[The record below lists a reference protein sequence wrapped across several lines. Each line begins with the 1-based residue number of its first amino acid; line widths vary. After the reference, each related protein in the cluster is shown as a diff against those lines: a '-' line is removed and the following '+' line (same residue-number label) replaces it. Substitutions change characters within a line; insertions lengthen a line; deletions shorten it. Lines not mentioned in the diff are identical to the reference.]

1 MVYKTYKCNSYNIHT
16 IKTDRFKTV
25 HMEIIFR
32 KNIVKEELV
41 NYAFLVDMLME
52 SSKNYPKRKDVI
64 TKLEELYKLVV
75 YGTTIKTGNVLNSN
89 FMADFIDPKFI
100 DEEDYLENV
109 IKFIFEMLMNPN
121 ATNEE
126 FDLKEFNFVKERL
139 KREIKSIDENPFKS
153 SMRKAIEAM
162 DKSSVTAYPLMG
174 SVEELEGITPGS
186 LYKYYKKL
194 FKDNTC
200 DIFIIGDVDSDNI
213 VSLIQKYFKHRYINS
228 NKLVLRVDNK
238 EKKKVTTK
246 EDVSE
251 NLQANLVMIYNIG
264 ELPEVERH
272 VTMQVFNYIFGSGG
286 LTSKLY
292 KRIREEN
299 SLCYNI
305 STLYL
310 KYDELIAIHISLDT
324 ANVKRA
330 VSMVKKC
337 LKEMQTGDFLDS
349 DLEDAKKSIS
359 LALDLTSDNN
369 SSLLNNYVFHEFD
382 NLPLIDER
390 KKSLA
395 KLTKEDVV
403 NVSRK
408 LKLNTIYV
416 LKGKENNE

>member
-75 YGTTIKTGNVLNSN
+75 YGTTVKTGNVLNSN

-162 DKSSVTAYPLMG
+162 DAMSVTAYPLMG

-213 VSLIQKYFKHRYINS
+213 VSLIQKYFKHRYINT

-238 EKKKVTTK
+238 FKKKVTTK

-416 LKGKENNE
+416 LKGKENIE

>member
-75 YGTTIKTGNVLNSN
+75 YGTTVKTGNVLNSN

-162 DKSSVTAYPLMG
+162 DAMSVTAYPLMG

-200 DIFIIGDVDSDNI
+200 DIFIIGNVDSDNI
-213 VSLIQKYFKHRYINS
+213 VSLIQKYFKHRYINT

-238 EKKKVTTK
+238 FKKKVTTK

-324 ANVKRA
+324 TNVKKA
-330 VSMVKKC
+330 ISLVKKC
-337 LKEMQTGDFLDS
+337 LKEMQTGEFLES

-403 NVSRK
+403 NVSKK

-416 LKGKENNE
+416 LKGKENIE

>member
-52 SSKNYPKRKDVI
+52 SSKNYSKRKDVI

-75 YGTTIKTGNVLNSN
+75 YGTTVKTGNVLNSN

-162 DKSSVTAYPLMG
+162 DAMSVTAYPLMG

-200 DIFIIGDVDSDNI
+200 DIFIIGDVDCDNI

-238 EKKKVTTK
+238 FKKKVTTK

-310 KYDELIAIHISLDT
+310 KYDELLVIHISLDT

-403 NVSRK
+403 NVSKK

-416 LKGKENNE
+416 LKGKENIE

>member
-75 YGTTIKTGNVLNSN
+75 YGTTVKTGNVLNSN

-109 IKFIFEMLMNPN
+109 IKFIFEMLMTPN

-139 KREIKSIDENPFKS
+139 KREIKSIDDNPFKS
-153 SMRKAIEAM
+153 SMRKAMNAM
-162 DKSSVTAYPLMG
+162 DKSSVTAFPLMG
-174 SVEELEGITPGS
+174 SVEELDDITPSS

-200 DIFIIGDVDSDNI
+200 DIFIIGNVDCDNI
-213 VSLIQKYFKHRYINS
+213 VSLIQKYFKHRYINT

-246 EDVSE
+246 EDVSD

-324 ANVKRA
+324 ANVKKA

-337 LKEMQTGDFLDS
+337 LKEMQTGNFLDS

-359 LALDLTSDNN
+359 LALDLTNDNN

-403 NVSRK
+403 NVSKK

-416 LKGKENNE
+416 LKGKENIE

>member
-75 YGTTIKTGNVLNSN
+75 YGTTVKTGNVLNSN

-162 DKSSVTAYPLMG
+162 DKSSVTAFPLMG

-213 VSLIQKYFKHRYINS
+213 VSLIQKYFKHRYINT

-238 EKKKVTTK
+238 FKKKVTTK

-310 KYDELIAIHISLDT
+310 KYDELLAIHISLDT

-390 KKSLA
+390 KKSLV

-403 NVSRK
+403 NVSKK

-416 LKGKENNE
+416 LKGKENIE

>member
-52 SSKNYPKRKDVI
+52 SSKNYSKRKDVI

-75 YGTTIKTGNVLNSN
+75 YGTTVKTGNVLNSN

-162 DKSSVTAYPLMG
+162 DKSSVTAFPLMG

-200 DIFIIGDVDSDNI
+200 DIFIIGDVDCDNI

-238 EKKKVTTK
+238 FKKKVTTK

-292 KRIREEN
+292 KKIREEN

-337 LKEMQTGDFLDS
+337 LKEMQTGDFLES

-403 NVSRK
+403 NVSKK

-416 LKGKENNE
+416 LKGKENIE

>member
-75 YGTTIKTGNVLNSN
+75 YGTTVKTGNVLNSN

-109 IKFIFEMLMNPN
+109 IKFIFEMITSPN

-139 KREIKSIDENPFKS
+139 KREIKSIDDNPFKS

-162 DKSSVTAYPLMG
+162 DAMSVTAYPLMG

-200 DIFIIGDVDSDNI
+200 DIFIIGDVDCDNI
-213 VSLIQKYFKHRYINS
+213 VSLIQKYFKHRYINT

-310 KYDELIAIHISLDT
+310 KYDELLAIHISLDT
-324 ANVKRA
+324 ANVKKA
-330 VSMVKKC
+330 VSLVKKC

-369 SSLLNNYVFHEFD
+369 SSLL
-382 NLPLIDER
+382 
-390 KKSLA
+390 K
-395 KLTKEDVV
+395 
-403 NVSRK
+403 
-408 LKLNTIYV
+408 
-416 LKGKENNE
+416 

>member
-75 YGTTIKTGNVLNSN
+75 YGTTVKTGNVLNSN

-162 DKSSVTAYPLMG
+162 DKSSVTAFPLMG
-174 SVEELEGITPGS
+174 SVEELEGITPSS

-200 DIFIIGDVDSDNI
+200 DIFIIGNVDSDNI

-292 KRIREEN
+292 KKIREEN

-403 NVSRK
+403 NVSKK

-416 LKGKENNE
+416 LKGKENIE

>member
-75 YGTTIKTGNVLNSN
+75 YGTTVKTGNVLSSN

-162 DKSSVTAYPLMG
+162 DAMSVTAYPLMG

-200 DIFIIGDVDSDNI
+200 DIFIIGNVDSDNI
-213 VSLIQKYFKHRYINS
+213 VSLIQKYFKHRYINT

-238 EKKKVTTK
+238 FKKKVTTK

-310 KYDELIAIHISLDT
+310 KYDELLVIHISLDT

-330 VSMVKKC
+330 VSMVKKS

-403 NVSRK
+403 NVSKK

-416 LKGKENNE
+416 LKGKENIE

>member
-75 YGTTIKTGNVLNSN
+75 YGTTVKTGNVLSSN

-153 SMRKAIEAM
+153 SMRKAMNAM
-162 DKSSVTAYPLMG
+162 DKSSVTAFPLMG
-174 SVEELEGITPGS
+174 SVEELDDITPSS
-186 LYKYYKKL
+186 LYKDYKKL

-200 DIFIIGDVDSDNI
+200 DIFIIGDVDCDNI
-213 VSLIQKYFKHRYINS
+213 VSLIQKYFKHRYINT

-246 EDVSE
+246 EDVSD

-324 ANVKRA
+324 ANVKKA
-330 VSMVKKC
+330 VSLVKKS

-349 DLEDAKKSIS
+349 DLEDAKKSIN

-403 NVSRK
+403 NVSKK

-416 LKGKENNE
+416 LKGKENIE

>member
-1 MVYKTYKCNSYNIHT
+1 MVYKTYKCNSYIIHT

-32 KNIVKEELV
+32 KNIVKDELV

-75 YGTTIKTGNVLNSN
+75 YGTTVKTGNVLNSN

-162 DKSSVTAYPLMG
+162 DKSSVTAFPLMG
-174 SVEELEGITPGS
+174 SVEELDDITPSS

-200 DIFIIGDVDSDNI
+200 DIFIIGNVDSDNI
-213 VSLIQKYFKHRYINS
+213 VSLIQKYFKHRYIYT

-310 KYDELIAIHISLDT
+310 KYDELLVIHISLDT
-324 ANVKRA
+324 ANVKKA

-403 NVSRK
+403 NVSKK

-416 LKGKENNE
+416 LKGKENIE

>member
-75 YGTTIKTGNVLNSN
+75 YGTTIKTGNVLSSN

-162 DKSSVTAYPLMG
+162 DKSSVTAFPLMG

-200 DIFIIGDVDSDNI
+200 DIFIIGDVDCDNI

-238 EKKKVTTK
+238 FKKKVTTK

-359 LALDLTSDNN
+359 LALNLTSDNN

-403 NVSRK
+403 NVSKK

-416 LKGKENNE
+416 LKGKENIE

>member
-75 YGTTIKTGNVLNSN
+75 YGTTIKTGNVLSSN

-139 KREIKSIDENPFKS
+139 KREIKGIDENPFKS

-162 DKSSVTAYPLMG
+162 DAMSVTAYPLMG

-238 EKKKVTTK
+238 FKKKITTK

-292 KRIREEN
+292 KKIREEN

-337 LKEMQTGDFLDS
+337 LKEMQTGDFLES

-403 NVSRK
+403 NVSKK

-416 LKGKENNE
+416 LKGKENIE

>member
-52 SSKNYPKRKDVI
+52 SSKNYQKRKDVI
-64 TKLEELYKLVV
+64 IKLEELYKLVV
-75 YGTTIKTGNVLNSN
+75 YGTTVKTGSILSSN

-100 DEEDYLENV
+100 DDDTYLENV
-109 IKFIFEMLMNPN
+109 IKFIFEMMASPN

-162 DKSSVTAYPLMG
+162 DAMSVTAYPLMG

-200 DIFIIGDVDSDNI
+200 DIFIIGDVDCDNI

-238 EKKKVTTK
+238 FKKKVTTK

-310 KYDELIAIHISLDT
+310 KYDELLAIHISLDT

-403 NVSRK
+403 NVSKK

-416 LKGKENNE
+416 LKGKENIE

>member
-75 YGTTIKTGNVLNSN
+75 YGTTVKTGNVLNSN

-162 DKSSVTAYPLMG
+162 DAMSVTAYPLMG

-200 DIFIIGDVDSDNI
+200 DIFIIGNVDSDNI
-213 VSLIQKYFKHRYINS
+213 VSLIQKYFKHRYINT

-246 EDVSE
+246 EDVSD

-324 ANVKRA
+324 ANVKKA
-330 VSMVKKC
+330 VSLVKKS

-349 DLEDAKKSIS
+349 DLEDAKKSIN

-403 NVSRK
+403 NVSKK

-416 LKGKENNE
+416 LKGKENIE

>member
-403 NVSRK
+403 NVSKK

-416 LKGKENNE
+416 LKGKENIE

>member
-238 EKKKVTTK
+238 FKKKVTTK

-292 KRIREEN
+292 KKIREEN

-403 NVSRK
+403 NVSKK

-416 LKGKENNE
+416 LKGKENIE

>member
-75 YGTTIKTGNVLNSN
+75 YGTTIKTGNVLSSN

-100 DEEDYLENV
+100 DEDGYLENV

-162 DKSSVTAYPLMG
+162 DKSSVTAFPLMG
-174 SVEELEGITPGS
+174 SVEELEGITPSS

-200 DIFIIGDVDSDNI
+200 DIFIIGDVDCDNI
-213 VSLIQKYFKHRYINS
+213 VSLIQKYFKHRYIYT

-310 KYDELIAIHISLDT
+310 KYDELLIIHISLDT

-330 VSMVKKC
+330 VSMVKKS

-403 NVSRK
+403 NVSKK

-416 LKGKENNE
+416 LKGKENIE

>member
-75 YGTTIKTGNVLNSN
+75 YGTTVKTGNVLNSN

-153 SMRKAIEAM
+153 SMRKAMNAM
-162 DKSSVTAYPLMG
+162 DKSSVTAFPLMG
-174 SVEELEGITPGS
+174 SVEELDDITPSS

-200 DIFIIGDVDSDNI
+200 DIFIIGDVDCDNI
-213 VSLIQKYFKHRYINS
+213 VSLIQKYFKHRYINT

-246 EDVSE
+246 EDVSD

-324 ANVKRA
+324 ANVKKA
-330 VSMVKKC
+330 VSLVKKS

-349 DLEDAKKSIS
+349 DLEDAKKSIN

-403 NVSRK
+403 NVSKK

-416 LKGKENNE
+416 LKGKENIE

>member
-75 YGTTIKTGNVLNSN
+75 YGTTVKTGNVLNSN

-292 KRIREEN
+292 KKIREEN

-403 NVSRK
+403 NVSKK

-416 LKGKENNE
+416 LKGKENIE

>member
-75 YGTTIKTGNVLNSN
+75 YGTTIKTGNVLSSN

-162 DKSSVTAYPLMG
+162 DKSSVTAFPLMG
-174 SVEELEGITPGS
+174 SVEELDDITPSS

-200 DIFIIGDVDSDNI
+200 DIFIIGNVDSDNI
-213 VSLIQKYFKHRYINS
+213 VSLIQKYFKHRYINT
-228 NKLVLRVDNK
+228 NKLLLRVDNK

-403 NVSRK
+403 NVSKK

-416 LKGKENNE
+416 LKGKENIE

>member
-75 YGTTIKTGNVLNSN
+75 YGTTIKTGNVLSSN

-100 DEEDYLENV
+100 DEDGYLENV
-109 IKFIFEMLMNPN
+109 IKFIFEMITSPN

-139 KREIKSIDENPFKS
+139 KREIKSIDDNPFKS

-162 DKSSVTAYPLMG
+162 DAMSVTAYPLMG

-292 KRIREEN
+292 KKIREEN

-403 NVSRK
+403 NVSKK

-416 LKGKENNE
+416 LKGKENIE

>member
-75 YGTTIKTGNVLNSN
+75 YGTTIKTGNVLSSN

-109 IKFIFEMLMNPN
+109 IKFIFEMITSPN

-139 KREIKSIDENPFKS
+139 KREIKSIDDNPFKS

-162 DKSSVTAYPLMG
+162 DAMSVTAYPLMG

-292 KRIREEN
+292 KKIREEN

-403 NVSRK
+403 NVSKK

-416 LKGKENNE
+416 LKGKENIE

>member
-75 YGTTIKTGNVLNSN
+75 YGTTVKTGNVLNSN

-162 DKSSVTAYPLMG
+162 DKSSVTAFPLMG
-174 SVEELEGITPGS
+174 SVEELDDITPSS

-200 DIFIIGDVDSDNI
+200 DIFIIGNVDSDNI
-213 VSLIQKYFKHRYINS
+213 VSLIQKYFKHRYINT
-228 NKLVLRVDNK
+228 NKLLLRVDNK

-416 LKGKENNE
+416 LKGKENIE

>member
-75 YGTTIKTGNVLNSN
+75 YGTTVKTGNVLNSN

-162 DKSSVTAYPLMG
+162 DAMSVTAYPLMG

-200 DIFIIGDVDSDNI
+200 DIFIIGDVDCDNI

-292 KRIREEN
+292 KKIREEN

-324 ANVKRA
+324 TNVKKA
-330 VSMVKKC
+330 ISLVKKC

-403 NVSRK
+403 NVSKK

-416 LKGKENNE
+416 LKGKENIE

>member
-75 YGTTIKTGNVLNSN
+75 YGTTIKTGNVLSSN

-162 DKSSVTAYPLMG
+162 DAMSVTAYPLMG

-292 KRIREEN
+292 KKIREEN

-324 ANVKRA
+324 ANVKKA
-330 VSMVKKC
+330 VSLVKKS
-337 LKEMQTGDFLDS
+337 LKEMQTGDFLES

-403 NVSRK
+403 NVSKK

-416 LKGKENNE
+416 LKGKENIE

>member
-75 YGTTIKTGNVLNSN
+75 YGTTIKTGNVLSSN

-139 KREIKSIDENPFKS
+139 KREIKSIDDNPFKS

-162 DKSSVTAYPLMG
+162 DKSSVTAFPLMG
-174 SVEELEGITPGS
+174 SVEELDDITPSS

-200 DIFIIGDVDSDNI
+200 DIFIIGNVDSDNI

-403 NVSRK
+403 NVSKK

-416 LKGKENNE
+416 LKGKENIE

>member
-75 YGTTIKTGNVLNSN
+75 YGTTIKTGNVLSSN

-100 DEEDYLENV
+100 DEDGYLENV

-292 KRIREEN
+292 KKIREEN

-324 ANVKRA
+324 ANVKKA
-330 VSMVKKC
+330 VSLVKKS

-403 NVSRK
+403 NVSKK

-416 LKGKENNE
+416 LKGKENIE

>member
-75 YGTTIKTGNVLNSN
+75 YGTTVKTGNVLNSN

-162 DKSSVTAYPLMG
+162 DKSSVTAFPLMG
-174 SVEELEGITPGS
+174 SVEELDDITPSS

-200 DIFIIGDVDSDNI
+200 DIFIIGNVDSDNI
-213 VSLIQKYFKHRYINS
+213 VSLIQKYFKHRYIYT

-310 KYDELIAIHISLDT
+310 KYDELLAIHISLDT
-324 ANVKRA
+324 TNVKKA
-330 VSMVKKC
+330 ISMVKKC
-337 LKEMQTGDFLDS
+337 LKEMQNGEFLDS

-359 LALDLTSDNN
+359 LALDLTNDNN

-403 NVSRK
+403 NVSKK

-416 LKGKENNE
+416 LKGKENE

>member
-75 YGTTIKTGNVLNSN
+75 YGTTIKTGNVLSSN

-162 DKSSVTAYPLMG
+162 DKSSVTAFPLMG
-174 SVEELEGITPGS
+174 SVEELDDITPSS

-200 DIFIIGDVDSDNI
+200 DIFIIGNVDSDNI
-213 VSLIQKYFKHRYINS
+213 VSLIQKYFKHRYINT
-228 NKLVLRVDNK
+228 NKLLLRVDNK

-416 LKGKENNE
+416 LKGKENIE

>member
-75 YGTTIKTGNVLNSN
+75 YGTTVKTGNVLNSN

-162 DKSSVTAYPLMG
+162 DKSSVTAFPLMG
-174 SVEELEGITPGS
+174 SVEELDDITPSS

-200 DIFIIGDVDSDNI
+200 DIFIIGNVDSDNI
-213 VSLIQKYFKHRYINS
+213 VSLIQKYFKHRYIYT

-359 LALDLTSDNN
+359 LALNLTSDNN

-403 NVSRK
+403 NVSKK

-416 LKGKENNE
+416 LKGKENIE

>member
-75 YGTTIKTGNVLNSN
+75 YGTTVKTGNVLNSN

-162 DKSSVTAYPLMG
+162 DKSSVTAFPLMG
-174 SVEELEGITPGS
+174 SVEELDDITPSS

-200 DIFIIGDVDSDNI
+200 DIFIIGNVDSDNI
-213 VSLIQKYFKHRYINS
+213 VSLIQKYFKHRYIYT

-292 KRIREEN
+292 KKIREEN

-310 KYDELIAIHISLDT
+310 KYDELLAIHISLDT
-324 ANVKRA
+324 TNVKKA
-330 VSMVKKC
+330 ISMVKKC
-337 LKEMQTGDFLDS
+337 LKEMQNGEFLDS

-359 LALDLTSDNN
+359 LALDLTNDNN

-403 NVSRK
+403 NVAKK

-416 LKGKENNE
+416 LKGKENE

>member
-75 YGTTIKTGNVLNSN
+75 YGTTIKTGNVLSSN

-100 DEEDYLENV
+100 DEDGYLENV
-109 IKFIFEMLMNPN
+109 IKFIFEMIMNPN

-139 KREIKSIDENPFKS
+139 KREIKSIDDNPFKS

-200 DIFIIGDVDSDNI
+200 DIFIIGNVDSDNI

-310 KYDELIAIHISLDT
+310 KYDELLVIHISLDT

-403 NVSRK
+403 NVSKK

-416 LKGKENNE
+416 LKGKENIE

>member
-75 YGTTIKTGNVLNSN
+75 YGTTIKTGNVLSSN

-139 KREIKSIDENPFKS
+139 KREIKGIDENPFKS

-162 DKSSVTAYPLMG
+162 DAMSVTAYPLMG

-200 DIFIIGDVDSDNI
+200 DIFIIGDVDCDNI
-213 VSLIQKYFKHRYINS
+213 VSLIQKYFKHRYINT

-246 EDVSE
+246 EDVSD

-324 ANVKRA
+324 ANVKKA
-330 VSMVKKC
+330 VSLVKKC

-349 DLEDAKKSIS
+349 DLEDAKKSIN

-403 NVSRK
+403 NVSKK

-416 LKGKENNE
+416 LKGKENIE

>member
-75 YGTTIKTGNVLNSN
+75 YGTTVKTGNVLNSN

-109 IKFIFEMLMNPN
+109 IKFIFEMITSPN

-139 KREIKSIDENPFKS
+139 KREIKSIDDNPFKS

-162 DKSSVTAYPLMG
+162 DAMSVTAYPLMG

-200 DIFIIGDVDSDNI
+200 DIFIIGDVDCDNI
-213 VSLIQKYFKHRYINS
+213 VSLIQKYFKHRYINT

-246 EDVSE
+246 EDVSD

-310 KYDELIAIHISLDT
+310 KYDELLAIHISLDT
-324 ANVKRA
+324 TNVKKA
-330 VSMVKKC
+330 ISLVKKC
-337 LKEMQTGDFLDS
+337 LKEMQTGEFLES

-416 LKGKENNE
+416 LKGKENIE

>member
-25 HMEIIFR
+25 HMEIIFC

-292 KRIREEN
+292 KKIREEN

-403 NVSRK
+403 NVSKK

-416 LKGKENNE
+416 LKGKENIE